1 MRRLTVLGFKPERIL
16 ADKAYSN
23 EKILSLIVELGAEP
37 VIAFKSIYSKNRL
50 PSSNVMRKL
59 YQVFLND
66 REAFED
72 KNRERPLVEVGISA
86 LKRKFM
92 EAVRGR
98 TYRTQVNEILYKVL
112 CHNID
117 VLVHAAIEYGFD
129 VDRLIKGMDTP
140 RAAAEG

>member
-1 MRRLTVLGFKPERIL
+1 M
-16 ADKAYSN
+16 
-23 EKILSLIVELGAEP
+23 
-37 VIAFKSIYSKNRL
+37 IAFKAIYSKNRL
-50 PSSNVMRKL
+50 PSNAVMKKL

-66 REAFED
+66 RDAFEA
-72 KNRERPLVEVGISA
+72 KYKERPLVEAGISA

-117 VLVHAAIEYGFD
+117 VLIHAAIVYGSD
-129 VDRLIKGMDTP
+129 VDRLITGIDTP
-140 RAAAEG
+140 RGAADC